1 MPRRACGFEQGLTS
15 EDYMGMVEECQAP
28 KVNVNGQKLTYVP
41 LTSRSSEEQI
51 KALKEV
57 CMHALFPSYCIVT
70 RVVDG

>member
-1 MPRRACGFEQGLTS
+1 MTS

-41 LTSRSSEEQI
+41 LTSRSSDDQI

-57 CMHALFPSYCIVT
+57 RGLRPIPAHSEMETWKVGWHLC
-70 RVVDG
+70 